1 MAIRLSASDI
11 ADKVLE
17 LSEQFNNYIF
27 ENPQVLDQIPAQA
40 ALVFLDE
47 DDPDFN
53 EANMELAEAI
63 PLPAD
68 VQRVFVR
75 MKRQVRVIQQIVWEA
90 EIVPN

>member
-1 MAIRLSASDI
+1 
-11 ADKVLE
+11 
-17 LSEQFNNYIF
+17 
-27 ENPQVLDQIPAQA
+27 
-40 ALVFLDE
+40 
-47 DDPDFN
+47 
-53 EANMELAEAI
+53 MELAEAI